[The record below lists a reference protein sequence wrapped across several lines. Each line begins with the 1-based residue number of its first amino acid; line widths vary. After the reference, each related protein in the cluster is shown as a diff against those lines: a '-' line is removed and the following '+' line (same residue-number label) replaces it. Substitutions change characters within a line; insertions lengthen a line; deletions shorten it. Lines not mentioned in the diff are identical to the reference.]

1 MTKRPRRRFS
11 KEFKREAVRLVRD
24 SGKNL
29 SQISREL
36 GVQTSVLSAWKA
48 MVEAEEKTGLTPDEL
63 EELKQLRKD
72 KARLE
77 MEVEILGKATASSTG
92 HRYTCVE
99 RIRWSSEP
107 QGLAWPLVELTRDLV
122 QLGL

>member
-11 KEFKREAVRLVRD
+11 KEFKREAVRLVRE

-29 SQISREL
+29 SQIAREFGIRNGL
-36 GVQTSVLSAWKA
+36 LSTWRDQL
-48 MVEAEEKTGLTPDEL
+48 EAEEKTGLTSDEL

-77 MEVEILGKATASSTG
+77 MEVEILGKATAFFAN
-92 HRYTCVE
+92 RN
-99 RIRWSSEP
+99 R
-107 QGLAWPLVELTRDLV
+107 
-122 QLGL
+122 